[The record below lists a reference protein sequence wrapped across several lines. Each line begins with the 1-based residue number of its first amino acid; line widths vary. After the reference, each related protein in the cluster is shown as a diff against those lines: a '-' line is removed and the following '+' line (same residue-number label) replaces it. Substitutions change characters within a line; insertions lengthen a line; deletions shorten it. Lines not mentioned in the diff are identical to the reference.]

1 MRECAMPITPQPR
14 RPLRAGFTLPEMVV
28 AVALIGLVCGFS
40 LPPLHRAFDQIATRG
55 AAREVMM
62 ALFTARAEAISL
74 GVRIAVLFDEKT
86 GRVMVVDGRDTL
98 MVRPIGATHGVTL
111 LSTRDSMTYFP
122 DGLGLGGAN
131 LSVILRRGSA
141 VDTVLV
147 SREGRVKLGARAR

>member
-1 MRECAMPITPQPR
+1 MIITLNR
-14 RPLRAGFTLPEMVV
+14 RHRRRRGWTLPELIVV
-28 AVALIGLVCGFS
+28 VALIAVVCGFV
-40 LPPLHRAFDQIATRG
+40 LPPLKRGFDRIATRA

-62 ALFTARAEAISL
+62 ACFSARAQAISL
-74 GVRIAVLFDEKT
+74 GVRIAVLLDAKT
-86 GRVMVVDGRDTL
+86 GRVVVVSGRDTL
-98 MVRPIGATHGVTL
+98 LMRPIGTSHGVTMIA
-111 LSTRDSMTYFP
+111 TRDSMTYFP